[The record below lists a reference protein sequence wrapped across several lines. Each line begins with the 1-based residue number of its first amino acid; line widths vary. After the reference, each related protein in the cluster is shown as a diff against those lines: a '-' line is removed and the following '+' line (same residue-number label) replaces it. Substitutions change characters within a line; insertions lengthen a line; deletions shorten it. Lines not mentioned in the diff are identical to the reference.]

1 MNEEYE
7 LKEVEEALSAANNAL
22 DHLYRAK
29 DILGSASTMGIL
41 DILGGGMFITFLKQ
55 RKMSEAREQMEA
67 AQRALEMF
75 NRELDDVRNMNL
87 HLHLDDFTAFADY
100 FFDNGFTDLFVQ
112 GKISDARGQVNH
124 AIQEVSRLQKELQ
137 DREEE
142 LVYAMD
148 HPAH

>member
-29 DILGSASTMGIL
+29 EILGSASTMGIL

-67 AQRALEMF
+67 AQRALE
-75 NRELDDVRNMNL
+75 N
-87 HLHLDDFTAFADY
+87 LHLDDFTAFADY